1 MKFQTILRP
10 FDLILRK
17 IVLNLKYYD
26 ILMNLKEIH
35 ILDKFKYNKSK
46 TE

>member
-17 IVLNLKYYD
+17 IVLNLKDYD

-35 ILDKFKYNKSK
+35 ILDKFI
-46 TE
+46 